1 MNWNTDRIARLS
13 GLISR
18 DEYRE
23 TALNESINRSQVFE
37 ADEDEGSEDG
47 ADAKKDDDTQEPDDD
62 TANES
67 KLRQII
73 RKEVGQVIDEVMAA
87 RDANQLHNAQKSR
100 NVGIAMGFSSDA
112 FRPSTNRP
120 NRATSRGPGG
130 KKGFGGP
137 GFM

>member
-18 DEYRE
+18 DEYRNN
-23 TALNESINRSQVFE
+23 ALNESTNRSQVFE
-37 ADEDEGSEDG
+37 AEDEAEDEAEEADSEDEN
-47 ADAKKDDDTQEPDDD
+47 DDDT
-62 TANES
+62 TNEA

-73 RKEVGQVIDEVMAA
+73 RKEVSQVIDEVMSARSAKQLSGGKKSHSVAA
-87 RDANQLHNAQKSR
+87 
-100 NVGIAMGFSSDA
+100 VMGFASSA
-112 FRPSTNRP
+112 FKPRSNNHSK

>member
-37 ADEDEGSEDG
+37 ADEEEPEETEEPEEEKEG
-47 ADAKKDDDTQEPDDD
+47 DTVEE
-62 TANES
+62 A

-87 RDANQLHNAQKSR
+87 REAKQLNDAQKSH
-100 NVGIAMGFSSDA
+100 NVGIAMGFSSPS
-112 FRPSTNRP
+112 FRAQEKRP
-120 NRATSRGPGG
+120 NRARSRGPGG
-130 KKGFGGP
+130 QHGFGGP